1 MMKLMWNVIVLMLAV
16 LFSLYDALTFCPK
29 TTDFKCFNLL
39 CKILKHGLEF
49 CEDFETFGNF
59 SLFELLSWQVNL
71 LFMLTQFNCFSL
83 VSAGSGYIV

>member
-39 CKILKHGLEF
+39 CR
-49 CEDFETFGNF
+49 
-59 SLFELLSWQVNL
+59 
-71 LFMLTQFNCFSL
+71 
-83 VSAGSGYIV
+83 Y

>member
-1 MMKLMWNVIVLMLAV
+1 MVWNFARI
-16 LFSLYDALTFCPK
+16 
-29 TTDFKCFNLL
+29 
-39 CKILKHGLEF
+39 
-49 CEDFETFGNF
+49 FETFGNF

>member
-29 TTDFKCFNLL
+29 TTDFKYFNLL
-39 CKILKHGLEF
+39 CRILKHGLEF

-83 VSAGSGYIV
+83 ASAGSGYIV